1 MKDKKI
7 YGELSS
13 DNFRPG
19 DIVEWRK
26 WNSETL
32 LWMPRYGIIV
42 GIHSRIMSSR
52 LVSVSTVMPVESG
65 EGEMEFFSL
74 SLKLISRAGEPHDI
88 NSGSH
93 SNFS

>member
-1 MKDKKI
+1 MKEEKI

-13 DNFRPG
+13 DNFQPG

-26 WNSETL
+26 WNTETA
-32 LWMPRYGIIV
+32 LWMPRYGVIV
-42 GIHSRIMSSR
+42 GIQSRIMSNR
-52 LVSVSTVMPVESG
+52 LVSIATVMPVESG

-88 NSGSH
+88 SSGSH